1 MAELNRRDFLKVMGI
16 TGTASACAIDP
27 MTPVEQVL
35 PYVVTPDQIIPGGAT
50 WFATQCTACSAGCGV
65 LAKNREGRIIKLEGE
80 AARYYLKAANSAV
93 WRALEKRSK
102 NAAELR
108 KLVFPDIAG

>member
-1 MAELNRRDFLKVMGI
+1 MYDLLIRD
-16 TGTASACAIDP
+16 
-27 MTPVEQVL
+27 
-35 PYVVTPDQIIPGGAT
+35 
-50 WFATQCTACSAGCGV
+50 
-65 LAKNREGRIIKLEGE
+65 GRIYDGTGSPAYSADIGVADGEIVAIGRLEGE
-80 AARYYLKAANSAV
+80 AAKYYLNAANSAV